1 VIDHVK
7 GGGTKERREKKF
19 HNSQAFY
26 NYLDKHKKSPKY
38 QILCNNCNAAKAFY
52 GGCPH
57 ANMPAPIPV
66 TVTYTGKIEMQPLP
80 SIFMAA
86 QPTRSQNTAHGHA
99 TPGVT

>member
-19 HNSQAFY
+19 HNVQAFY
-26 NYLDKHKKSPKY
+26 SFLDKHKKSPKY

-57 ANMPAPIPV
+57 ANMPTPIPV
-66 TVTYTGKIEMQPLP
+66 MVTYSGKIEMQPRP
-80 SIFMAA
+80 SIFMAV
-86 QPTRSQNTAHGHA
+86 QPIAPSLRVN
-99 TPGVT
+99 